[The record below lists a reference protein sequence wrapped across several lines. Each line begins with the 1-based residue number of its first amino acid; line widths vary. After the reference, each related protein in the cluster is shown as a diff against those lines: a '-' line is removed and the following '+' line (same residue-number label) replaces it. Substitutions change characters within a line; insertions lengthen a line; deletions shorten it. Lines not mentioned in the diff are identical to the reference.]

1 MITLEPFDKKDFE
14 RLINWV
20 DNEEILVQFGGPIF
34 SFPLT
39 IKQLEE
45 YKNDKQRLSFKVI
58 DQSNK
63 TIIGHAELFPSDDN
77 KTIKICRILIGDKA
91 NRGQGFGKQIINEL
105 LKISFLKLNKEKAEL
120 NVYDWNTNAIKCYE
134 KVGFTINPD
143 KTFKSEVKGSTWTA
157 INMTIN
163 KQDWTN

>member
-1 MITLEPFDKKDFE
+1 MITLEPFDREDFE

-45 YKNDKQRLSFKVI
+45 YKNNKQRLSFKVV

-63 TIIGHAELFPSDDN
+63 IIIGHAELFP
-77 KTIKICRILIGDKA
+77 
-91 NRGQGFGKQIINEL
+91 
-105 LKISFLKLNKEKAEL
+105 
-120 NVYDWNTNAIKCYE
+120 
-134 KVGFTINPD
+134 
-143 KTFKSEVKGSTWTA
+143 
-157 INMTIN
+157 
-163 KQDWTN
+163 